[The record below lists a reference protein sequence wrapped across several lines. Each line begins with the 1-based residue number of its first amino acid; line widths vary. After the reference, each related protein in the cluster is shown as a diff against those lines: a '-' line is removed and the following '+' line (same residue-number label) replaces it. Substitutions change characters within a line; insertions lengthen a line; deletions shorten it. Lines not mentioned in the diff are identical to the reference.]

1 MTTTTHINSQLHHDS
16 QQAALNAA
24 LLAAIR
30 HGGHEPVTLRQDG
43 QIFLAQLEPT
53 GVTGKGPDIRGHWSW

>member
-1 MTTTTHINSQLHHDS
+1 MYMTTTTHINSQLHHDS

-43 QIFLAQLEPT
+43 QIF
-53 GVTGKGPDIRGHWSW
+53 